1 MNELAKDLGIQY
13 MQALM
18 ILRDTQKIEGYSLR
32 LKLTTG
38 ENKVLDEIEIDKNI
52 IDELRSIILH
62 MSAIM
67 GGDYDA

>member
-1 MNELAKDLGIQY
+1 VNELAKDLGIQY